1 MKKIFSSILSMVCLT
16 LVSCAEGG
24 IREIGADNSVLVA
37 EESAPYEESV
47 KSAPK
52 QKVNKR
58 GVVHRVYKSYFRT
71 KNIVEV
77 RLTDGTILKGRNLSD
92 TGKNQPDD
100 FYFVDEGDTI
110 IYDGDDVLEVK
121 FKD

>member
-1 MKKIFSSILSMVCLT
+1 MV
-16 LVSCAEGG
+16 VG
-24 IREIGADNSVLVA
+24 A
-37 EESAPYEESV
+37 EENTSYEVSI
-47 KSAPK
+47 KSAHK
-52 QKVNKR
+52 QKIYKR

-71 KNIVEV
+71 ENIVEV

-100 FYFVDEGDTI
+100 FYFVAEGDTI
-110 IYDGDDVLEVK
+110 IYDGDDIIEVK

>member
-1 MKKIFSSILSMVCLT
+1 MKKIFLGILSMVCLT
-16 LVSCAEGG
+16 LVSCVEN
-24 IREIGADNSVLVA
+24 GADGPLFVGA

-52 QKVNKR
+52 QKINKR

-92 TGKNQPDD
+92 TGKNQPND
-100 FYFVDEGDTI
+100 FYFVAEGDTI